1 MNKLYTLLLLF
12 LVSVTVTNAQS
23 GVLDDSF
30 GTDGIVTTQVSTTY
44 NFGMATVV
52 QPDGKIIVAGYA
64 GTPATYKAA
73 VVRYNTDGTLD
84 DTFGDAG
91 KLTIPVGSAKSY
103 ATDVVLQ
110 DDGKIVLGART
121 YDNVAGDFALIRLNE
136 NGTFDNSFGNN
147 GIVIASTGGSDV
159 STSILIAD
167 DGKILLAGDSD
178 GDFSVAKF
186 NADGTLDTS
195 FGANG
200 WSITIFDDSSSFI
213 QQIAFQN
220 DGKIVMGGFAV
231 NSVGRYQM
239 AAARINA
246 DGTLD
251 NSFGNNGKVFFNFG
265 VDQDFATAVAIQSD
279 GKIVLGGHTYITSNP
294 RLSYDFA
301 VVRLNTNGDFDTTY
315 GDNGVAT
322 AQIVNEANYTN
333 GMIIQEDDKIV
344 LAGRTVKLFDYD
356 LAMLRFDT
364 EGNLDTTFGND
375 GKVSTD
381 VDGREDHGYAIA
393 LQPDNKIILTGY
405 SYPAGADDSAIVVA
419 RYTNETLGVEDNQN
433 LEFRIYPNPASDQL
447 TLELNDASSIY
458 QIEVF
463 DVLGKKV
470 ISTEIQKVGRID
482 VSALAQGTYLL
493 KLNSDN
499 KTNTVRFVKN

>member
-1 MNKLYTLLLLF
+1 MKKTYTLVVLLF
-12 LVSVTVTNAQS
+12 SLMVSHGQS
-23 GVLDDSF
+23 GILDTSF
-30 GTDGIVTTQVSTTY
+30 GTDGIVLTQVSATY

-64 GTPATYKAA
+64 GTPSTYKAA
-73 VVRYNTDGTLD
+73 VIRYNTDGTLD
-84 DTFGDAG
+84 NSFGNAG
-91 KLTIPVGSAKSY
+91 KLIIPVGSAKSY
-103 ATDVVLQ
+103 AMDVALR

-121 YDNVAGDFALIRLNE
+121 YNNVSGDFALIRLNE
-136 NGTFDNSFGNN
+136 DGSFDGSFGTN

-159 STSILIAD
+159 SSSILIAD

-178 GDFSVAKF
+178 DNFSVAKF
-186 NADGTLDTS
+186 NTDGTLDTS
-195 FGANG
+195 FGTNG

-239 AAARINA
+239 AAARMNA

-251 NSFGNNGKVFFNFG
+251 NSFGNGGKVSFNFG

-301 VVRLNTNGDFDTTY
+301 VVRLNTDGNMDTTY
-315 GDNGVAT
+315 GNNGVAT

-333 GMIIQEDDKIV
+333 GMIIQADDKIV
-344 LAGRTVKLFDYD
+344 LAGRTVSGFEYD
-356 LAMLRFDT
+356 LAMVRFDT
-364 EGNLDTTFGND
+364 EGNLDTTFGNA

-381 VDGREDHGYAIA
+381 VNGREDHGYAIA
-393 LQPDNKIILTGY
+393 LQSDNKIILAGY

-419 RYTNETLGVEDNQN
+419 RYTNDALGTEDFQN
-433 LEFRIYPNPASDQL
+433 VDFRLYPNPAREQL
-447 TLELNDASSIY
+447 TIEMNDASSIY
-458 QIEVF
+458 QLAIF
-463 DVLGKKV
+463 DMLGKKV
-470 ISTEIQKVGRID
+470 FNTEIQKMGQID
-482 VSALAQGTYLL
+482 VSVLATGTYLV
-493 KLNSDN
+493 KLNSN
-499 KTNTVRFVKN
+499 SQTTTVRFVKQ